1 MKDIPST
8 INEGLIFD
16 GMLFAS
22 PGDRCR
28 YIGTTGNK
36 HREQRWREQNPD
48 KWIRLEDI
56 PQSAAAE
63 DVKAAEA
70 PSSSA
75 PSPDARGE
83 PKDQD
88 TDGSTE
94 MPASTSPAEHVEST
108 VASAT
113 AALAPSEIAKN
124 AIAIGGHPHVSTPRL
139 ASILGISERCSA
151 ALAGGSDRHDRQLA
165 ERRRVRVTLSS
176 RRDPGPIATT
186 GSWPNG
192 GGCG

>member
-48 KWIRLEDI
+48 KWMRLEDI

-63 DVKAAEA
+63 DVKGAEA

-94 MPASTSPAEHVEST
+94 MPANTSPAEQVEST
-108 VASAT
+108 AASAT

-124 AIAIGGHPHVSTPRL
+124 AIAIDGHPHVSTARL
-139 ASILGISERCSA
+139 ASMLGISERTLLRRTANGNGPPHVYIAGNYYPIDKAREWA
-151 ALAGGSDRHDRQLA
+151 ANRGLRLKTPSDNH
-165 ERRRVRVTLSS
+165 
-176 RRDPGPIATT
+176 
-186 GSWPNG
+186 
-192 GGCG
+192 

>member
-1 MKDIPST
+1 MKDIPRT

-36 HREQRWREQNPD
+36 HRERRWREQNPD
-48 KWIRLEDI
+48 KWIRIEDI
-56 PQSAAAE
+56 PQSVAAE

-70 PSSSA
+70 PSASA

-94 MPASTSPAEHVEST
+94 MPASASPAEHVESAM
-108 VASAT
+108 ASAT
-113 AALAPSEIAKN
+113 AALSSSEIAKN
-124 AIAIGGHPHVSTPRL
+124 EIAICGHPHVSNPRL
-139 ASILGISERCSA
+139 ASMLGISER
-151 ALAGGSDRHDRQLA
+151 
-165 ERRRVRVTLSS
+165 TLS
-176 RRDPGPIATT
+176 RLLRNGDGPPHVKI
-186 GSWPNG
+186 G
-192 GGCG
+192 GNYYPLDKIPEWAAARGLRLKTPSENH